1 MNFKRFREIQT
12 ENAALCE
19 TKNRVYGDRSLKRFG
34 ALGIVVRMTDKV
46 ERLASM
52 VVENHRPGRRAQ
64 RVTDSAIDAAK
75 DLQNYATMLQ
85 MFLEGTF
92 DEEVSDAVEQDSRR
106 VGRRSN
112 RRPARGKARR

>member
-1 MNFKRFREIQT
+1 MDFKRFREIQA

-19 TKNRVYGDRSLKRFG
+19 TKNRAYGDRSLKRFG

-52 VVENHRPGRRAQ
+52 VVENHKPGRRAQ
-64 RVTDSAIDAAK
+64 KVTDSALDAAK

-92 DEEVSDAVEQDSRR
+92 DEEVTNVVESNRGR
-106 VGRRSN
+106 VGRRSG
-112 RRPARGKARR
+112 RRPARRKPRA